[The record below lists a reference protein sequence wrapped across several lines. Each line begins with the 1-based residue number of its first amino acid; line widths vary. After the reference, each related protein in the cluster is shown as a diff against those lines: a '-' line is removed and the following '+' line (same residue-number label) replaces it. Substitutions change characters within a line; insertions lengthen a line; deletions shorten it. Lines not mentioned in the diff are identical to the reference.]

1 MVKKIKEKILKAQ
14 KKAYIKRKL
23 KTHIEWKQTK
33 FLNLEYIGR

>member
-23 KTHIEWKQTK
+23 KTHMEWKRTK
-33 FLNLEYIGR
+33 ILPLP